1 MAEQLI
7 QKKVTLFSK
16 VSKDV
21 KELYLSAFPEVE
33 RFPYLPLSL
42 NAYRRDIEFIAY
54 YDDDKFVG
62 LSYIIFSKHFVFL
75 LFLAVNPLY
84 RNQSY
89 GSRLLNTI
97 RSSSKGR
104 PVVLAIEEM
113 DEEADNYQERLNRL
127 AFYEKNGYHLMPHFY
142 YEMGEKYQLLSTS
155 SEIDMGEFKKMLR
168 KISYGIIPIDI
179 D

>member
-1 MAEQLI
+1 MAKQLI

-16 VSKDV
+16 TSKDV
-21 KELYLSAFPEVE
+21 KKLYLSAFPKVE
-33 RFPYLPLSL
+33 RFPYLPLLL

-54 YDDDKFVG
+54 YDDDRFVG
-62 LSYIIFSKHFVFL
+62 LSYIIFSKNFVFL
-75 LFLAVNPLY
+75 LFLAVNPEY

-89 GSRLLNTI
+89 GSRLLKTI
-97 RSSSKGR
+97 KTSSNSR

-113 DEEADNYQERLNRL
+113 DENADNYEERLNRL
-127 AFYEKNGYHLMPHFY
+127 AFYEKNDYQLIPHFY
-142 YEMGEKYQLLSTS
+142 YEMNEKYQLLSTS
-155 SEIDMGEFKKMLR
+155 LDIDMGEFKKMLR